1 MHDFAERKRSRRGKL
16 VQMTALKPK
25 GEDGGPKRTPPHL
38 GDPWQ
43 KQPSYAV
50 EQVSPGYHSDVVIV
64 VVDIVPFQ
72 VG

>member
-1 MHDFAERKRSRRGKL
+1 
-16 VQMTALKPK
+16 MTTLKPR

-43 KQPSYAV
+43 KQASYVV
-50 EQVSPGYHSDVVIV
+50 EQVSPGNLSDVESV

>member
-1 MHDFAERKRSRRGKL
+1 MHVFAGRKRSRRGKL
-16 VQMTALKPK
+16 VQMTTLKPR
-25 GEDGGPKRTPPHL
+25 GEDGGPKRTPPNL

-43 KQPSYAV
+43 KQASYVV
-50 EQVSPGYHSDVVIV
+50 EQVSPGNSSDVESV